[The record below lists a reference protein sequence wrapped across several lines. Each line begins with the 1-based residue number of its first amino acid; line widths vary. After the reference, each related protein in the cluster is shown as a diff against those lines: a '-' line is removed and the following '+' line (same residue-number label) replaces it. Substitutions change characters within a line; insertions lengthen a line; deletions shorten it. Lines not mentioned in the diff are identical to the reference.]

1 MDDSAEGRFFH
12 ALLKIGGNYML
23 KEYAWR
29 DSTWQFE
36 ESEAPDGAVELTA
49 TTEEPEPEPEPE
61 PVTEIEADLDA
72 EAEVETVAEPEP
84 EPDAK
89 AKKPA
94 NKSRSPR
101 NKAQGND

>member
-36 ESEAPDGAVELTA
+36 ESEAPADAVEVVDA
-49 TTEEPEPEPEPE
+49 PVEPEPYIDIEHEAETEPETEAE
-61 PVTEIEADLDA
+61 PVA
-72 EAEVETVAEPEP
+72 EHEP

-89 AKKPA
+89 AKKPD